1 VQHVGNKPEN
11 VHFISYNNFNGRLVS
26 GDTLERLSEQAD
38 AVPPFQSIRRIHGYQ
53 TLRTHALLL
62 ISQGQVTDFLRRPHN
77 KLFGLRR

>member
-38 AVPPFQSIRRIHGYQ
+38 AVPPF
-53 TLRTHALLL
+53 
-62 ISQGQVTDFLRRPHN
+62 
-77 KLFGLRR
+77 